1 VEKTARPERTCAPG
15 GPVNPVIVMK
25 YQRQQ
30 LRTGPI
36 RQSGCVSLD
45 YAIIGTTV
53 FAITLAVALGSSTKS
68 LLIQFALWLAGQ

>member
-1 VEKTARPERTCAPG
+1 MR
-15 GPVNPVIVMK
+15 
-25 YQRQQ
+25 YQLQQ

-36 RQSGCVSLD
+36 RQGGCVSLD

-53 FAITLAVALGSSTKS
+53 FAIALAVALGSNAKS